1 MRLGNMLGTVV
12 FIWLLIGAVA
22 VWQRGY
28 LSNTEANCRSAGTI
42 ALTVLAGPLNYGGVN
57 PKVSNCQLPTPSSM
71 PEPGIEHLIAMEW
84 S

>member
-1 MRLGNMLGTVV
+1 MRLGNVLGTLV

-42 ALTVLAGPLNYGGVN
+42 ALTVIAGPLNYGGIN
-57 PKVSNCQLPTPSSM
+57 PQVSNCHLPTPSSM
-71 PEPGIEHLIAMEW
+71 RAHNIEHLIGME
-84 S
+84 

>member
-1 MRLGNMLGTVV
+1 MRFGNILGTVV

-28 LSNTEANCRSAGTI
+28 LSNAEANCRSAGTI

-57 PKVSNCQLPTPSSM
+57 PKVAECRLPTPSSM
-71 PEPGIEHLIAMEW
+71 GDHGFAKLIGTE
-84 S
+84 